1 MSYDELKTAQA
12 AAFLLR
18 QAGGSLPY
26 IKLLKLLYLAE
37 RQSFRR
43 FGTPLTGDN
52 LVSMTHGPVLSQTYD
67 HMKGARQSCP
77 GGWET
82 WVADQADYMVSLTE
96 HGRRAEQR
104 DFGDLSRSDVAV
116 LEQVWSEFG
125 RMDKWALVDYTH
137 TLPEWEDPHGSSYPI
152 EWMKLFE
159 AVGYAHE
166 DAAQLLQELKAQRAL
181 DSQFA

>member
-12 AAFLLR
+12 AAYLLR
-18 QAGGSLPY
+18 RAEGSLPY

-37 RQSFRR
+37 RQSFRQ

-67 HMKGARQSCP
+67 HLKGARRSCP

-82 WVADQADYMVSLTE
+82 WVADQANYMVGLTE
-96 HGRRAEQR
+96 YGRQAGER
-104 DFGDLSRSDVAV
+104 DFGDLSRSDRAV
-116 LEQVWSEFG
+116 LDQVWAQFG

-137 TLPEWEDPHGSSYPI
+137 TLPEWEDPNGSSYPI
-152 EWMKLFE
+152 EWTRLFE
-159 AVGYAHE
+159 AIGYAP
-166 DAAQLLQELKAQRAL
+166 DAAAELLQELRAQRAL
-181 DSQFA
+181 DRQFA